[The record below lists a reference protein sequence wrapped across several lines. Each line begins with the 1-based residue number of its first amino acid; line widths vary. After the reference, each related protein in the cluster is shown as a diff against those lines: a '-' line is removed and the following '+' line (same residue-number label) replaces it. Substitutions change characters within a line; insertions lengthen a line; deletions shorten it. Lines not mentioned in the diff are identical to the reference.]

1 MDFSALYH
9 RNESLYSYPV
19 DPHTMKITLRTKK
32 DDDIAKVYLLY
43 ECKYFILDKHKEIE
57 ITEKIST
64 KYHDF
69 YYIYLHTDDVRLGYV
84 FKIITKDGKTYF
96 YSENKITEGDYD
108 FKACHYDYFQMPYI
122 NPVDVL
128 TVNPKFKDR
137 IFYQIFVDR
146 FCDGEDHP
154 INKKVNVKWG
164 DNSNITRMTYAGGNL
179 KGITKHLDHLEDLGV
194 NALYLT
200 PIFEAVSNHKYET
213 YDYYKIAE
221 DFGNEEDL
229 HDLIKKAH
237 KKDILIVLDGVFNHV
252 AYYCPMFVDA
262 VKNGKKS
269 PYFDWF
275 IFHNYD
281 TAKNTDELTYESFGI
296 GKYMPKLNLSNPDA
310 QEYVIKI
317 CEHYLKNY
325 HIDGYRMDVADEI
338 PHAFWRK
345 LRERLLAIKPDIFLI
360 AENWH
365 DGHAFL
371 DHQDEFDSIMNYPF
385 TAAVLDFLANKTQ
398 NAQDYADRVSL
409 LQMKYKDQVNH
420 NVMNLID
427 SHDKARFIT
436 ECGFD
441 EDKTLLAFSFLFMY
455 PGIPMVYY
463 GDEIGLTGDQ
473 DPDCRKMFIWDKT
486 TWNMDRYHMIQ
497 NLIKLHKNYH
507 INDLDFEI
515 KYVDGCLQITLKDH
529 KTEEPVLHELVPT
542 EKDINVKDLLKNKNI
557 LISHNLKDE
566 VLTKYGFV
574 IYR

>member
-57 ITEKIST
+57 ITKKIST

-69 YYIYLHTDDVRLGYV
+69 YYIYLNTDDVRLGYV

-96 YSENKITEGDYD
+96 YSENKIIEGDYD

-229 HDLIKKAH
+229 HALIKKAH
-237 KKDILIVLDGVFNHV
+237 EKDILIVLDGVFNHV

-325 HIDGYRMDVADEI
+325 HIDGYRMDVADEV

-360 AENWH
+360 SENWH

-398 NAQDYADRVSL
+398 NAQDYADRVTL

-436 ECGFD
+436 ECGLD

-473 DPDCRKMFIWDKT
+473 DPDCRKMFIWDKA

-497 NLIKLHKNYH
+497 SLIKLHKDYH

-515 KYVDGCLQITLKDH
+515 KYEDGCLKITLKNH